1 MGDFVKIKIDDIM
14 TKEGQEFEG
23 RVIALVRRSV
33 RVGFFSDRHYI
44 KENGQDVDFVKVA
57 ARHEFGTIN
66 KRIAKKYNL
75 GESDFMPN
83 PRMDIAADIIE
94 DKNGDKIAELG
105 SQYLEGK
112 APLMGILDTIGKMAR
127 DVIRS
132 IFKHNPTFSPRTDS
146 EYRKEV
152 DKGFRT
158 FVEYEIKD
166 K

>member
-1 MGDFVKIKIDDIM
+1 MADFVRIKIDDFM
-14 TKEGQEFEG
+14 TKEGRDFES
-23 RVIALVRRSV
+23 RVISLVRRSV
-33 RVGFFSDRHYI
+33 HVGFFSDRHYI

-66 KRIAKKYNL
+66 KRTAKKYNL
-75 GESDFMPN
+75 GESDLMPN
-83 PRMDIAADIIE
+83 PRMDISAEIISE
-94 DKNGDKIAELG
+94 EKGDRIAELG
-105 SQYLEGK
+105 AEYLDGK

-127 DVIRS
+127 DVMRS